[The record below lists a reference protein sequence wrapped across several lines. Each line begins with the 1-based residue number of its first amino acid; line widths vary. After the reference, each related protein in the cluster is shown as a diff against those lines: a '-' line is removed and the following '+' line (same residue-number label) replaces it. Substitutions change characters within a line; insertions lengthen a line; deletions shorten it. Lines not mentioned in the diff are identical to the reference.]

1 MTAYAPKNSF
11 KRVFINDNNSNNK
24 NSRLYRILQLNTTS
38 TYIYRFG
45 AFWHMRIITQ
55 EQNVIKIFKIKIF
68 ADRLIFTTK
77 KKKKVNLT

>member
-1 MTAYAPKNSF
+1 M
-11 KRVFINDNNSNNK
+11 IIDNNSNNN

-38 TYIYRFG
+38 NIYIPFW

-77 KKKKVNLT
+77 KKKVNLT